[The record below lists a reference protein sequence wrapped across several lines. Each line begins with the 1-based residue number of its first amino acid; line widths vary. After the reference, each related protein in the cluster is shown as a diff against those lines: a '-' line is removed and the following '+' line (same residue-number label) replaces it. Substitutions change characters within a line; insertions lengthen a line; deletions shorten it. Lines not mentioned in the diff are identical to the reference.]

1 MYIIFLFLLLFSFSA
16 SAETVKVT
24 GYGKDKKIALEDAK
38 TKAVEMVAGSWVDSS
53 KKSINGSMQQEI
65 RQFTTGVVEN
75 YKVIN
80 ENETSITIEA
90 NVTARKDNLIN
101 DTSFKANPSQLVDS
115 FNNMENEKK
124 AGMALDSLYKAME
137 FKVKSIKPIRKED
150 DIFIISIIGKYS
162 YSKKWLND
170 YKEFSRLNKNYK
182 FKTLDCRGVRAIAE
196 FEVKNKKA
204 FYESYQEA
212 RIMKN
217 YMSDNQDN
225 LWIGYSEEIEIF
237 FGLENIENIE
247 SVKVNFVCQN
257 ENLKLLLNQ

>member
-16 SAETVKVT
+16 RAETVKVT

-137 FKVKSIKPIRKED
+137 FKVKSIKPIHKINN
-150 DIFIISIIGKYS
+150 IFTISIIGKYS

-170 YKEFSRLNKNYK
+170 YKEFSRLNNNYR
-182 FKTLDCRGVRAIAE
+182 FEILGCRVKAISE
-196 FEVKNKKA
+196 FEVENKKI
-204 FYESYQEA
+204 FN
-212 RIMKN
+212 KN
-217 YMSDNQDN
+217 SLPLSISIETNN
-225 LWIGYSEEIEIF
+225 FNEWSSEEIEMLF
-237 FGLENIENIE
+237 DLHNIENLK
-247 SVKVNFVCQN
+247 SVKVHLFC
-257 ENLKLLLNQ
+257 EGEDWKFLLNQ